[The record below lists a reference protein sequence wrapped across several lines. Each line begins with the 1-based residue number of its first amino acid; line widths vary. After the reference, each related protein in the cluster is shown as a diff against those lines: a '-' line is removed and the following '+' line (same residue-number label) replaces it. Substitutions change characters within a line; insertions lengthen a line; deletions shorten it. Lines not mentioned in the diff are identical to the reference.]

1 MRYADL
7 FHKSMELFDTPSR
20 ALDVQLLM
28 EYAFGFTRTDFWVRK
43 NEPVDDGEG
52 LRRFY
57 EIRRRRLN
65 REPMAY
71 ILNQREFYGEM
82 FYVDKR
88 VLIPRW
94 ETELL
99 AEITIEKINSFS
111 SVSSVSSAVEDLEI
125 LDIGAGSGAIAVTL
139 AKQTGCRVTA
149 ADVCP
154 DALKVLRKN
163 IGLLKAEHLVT
174 PLMADLFPDEAR
186 GYDIIVSNPP
196 YVSESDW
203 QKLEPGVRD
212 FEPKHALV
220 ADNHGLAAL
229 EAIVRRGRGFLKR
242 GGWLLLEIG
251 YNQEIDVRA
260 MMEMSGYEKI
270 GFYKDLN
277 DISRVAAARKET

>member
-28 EYAFGFTRTDFWVRK
+28 EHAFGFTRTDFWVRK

-99 AEITIEKINSFS
+99 VETTIEKINSFS
-111 SVSSVSSAVEDLEI
+111 SVPSVVEDLEI
-125 LDIGAGSGAIAVTL
+125 LDIGAGSGAIAITL

-149 ADVCP
+149 TDISG
-154 DALKVLRKN
+154 DALEVFKKN
-163 IGLLKAEHLVT
+163 IRDLEAGHLVT
-174 PLMADLFPDEAR
+174 PVQADLFPDEAR

-196 YVSESDW
+196 YVSEADW

-212 FEPKHALV
+212 FEPRQALV

-229 EAIVRRGRGFLKR
+229 EAIVRRGRGFLKKD
-242 GGWLLLEIG
+242 GWLMLEIG

-270 GFYKDLN
+270 DFYKDLN
-277 DISRVAAARKET
+277 DISRVASARKSG